1 MTTKNILVSVSAILA
16 AAMVLLWVTEHQS
29 QIKLG
34 EENQALRQQVEE
46 LAARNERLSNAM
58 AQADSSQSL
67 TKEQFGELLRLRGEA
82 GRLRQENEELA
93 KLREQNQQ
101 LRAALS
107 ASQSFRTSKP
117 TPEALDY
124 WPKDSWAFAGYAT
137 PESTLKSLL
146 WSASKGDM
154 KGFLASTTGEF
165 QKRFEDDDLKQ
176 KSEAELAAEMVRE
189 TANFSSCHLLGK
201 EYLPDDEVQLTLW
214 MDGHKTET
222 NKFILKK
229 VGNEWKLGGEE

>member
-16 AAMVLLWVTEHQS
+16 AAIVLLWVTEHQS
-29 QIKLG
+29 QIKLR
-34 EENQALRQQVEE
+34 EENQALRQQVQE
-46 LAARNERLSNAM
+46 LAARNEQLSNAM

-107 ASQSFRTSKP
+107 AGQSFRISKLA
-117 TPEALDY
+117 PEALDY
-124 WPKDSWAFAGYAT
+124 WPKDSWAFAGHAT
-137 PESTLKSLL
+137 PESALQSLL

-154 KGFLASTTGEF
+154 KSVLASATGKF
-165 QKRFEDDDLKQ
+165 QKRLEDDLKQ

-189 TANFSSCHLLGK
+189 TANLSSCRLLGK
-201 EYLPDDEVQLTLW
+201 EYLPDDEVRLTLW
-214 MDGHKTET
+214 MDGDKTET

-229 VGNEWKLGGEE
+229 VGNEWKLGGDE